1 MTENSADFYIDS
13 ISPQGFFSLC
23 GKCAEETDSTRSYL
37 VHGGVSECGEFI
49 AKVVSFALKEGIYVQ
64 KFLNYY
70 DSSRLDGAYFPDSDV
85 YIFDANRNTVC
96 ASMPD
101 CRQYMVDLGQ
111 CCDRKELFL
120 NKALI
125 KEAMEKENEYIT
137 KAVRFL
143 STVQSVKADTARLS
157 CEAVNTD
164 KVERFV
170 SRFVK
175 REFGAYSSHF
185 GREYFR
191 MLTSFTPNGIEFP
204 QSTLVSMCPKLYCID
219 DKTDFISSLLIS
231 QIRENALICGFDVI
245 SLISPLKTEKSPEH
259 IIVPELGLG
268 VITSNECH
276 KYKGDCFKRISST
289 RFLDSEKIK
298 KHKTRIRFN
307 ITAEKELLNQAYYLI
322 GKACESYEEY
332 RKIYSRSV
340 DKSRIEEIAIS
351 LKNEILSYI
360 SCT

>member
-13 ISPQGFFSLC
+13 ISPRGFFSLC
-23 GKCAEETDSTRSYL
+23 GKCAEETDSTRSFF
-37 VHGGVSECGEFI
+37 VHGCVSECGSFI
-49 AKVVSFALKEGIYVQ
+49 AQVVSLALKEGIYVQ
-64 KFLNYY
+64 KFLNFY
-70 DSSRLDGAYFPDSDV
+70 DSSKLDGAYFPDADV
-85 YIFDANRNTVC
+85 YIFDANRNSVLP
-96 ASMPD
+96 SMPD
-101 CRQYMVDLGQ
+101 CRQYTVDLGV

-143 STVQSVKADTARLS
+143 STVQSVKEDTARLS

-175 REFGAYSSHF
+175 REFGTYSPCL

-204 QSTLVSMCPKLYCID
+204 QNTLVSMCPKLYCID

-245 SLISPLKTEKSPEH
+245 SLVSPLKTEKSPEH

-268 VITSNECH
+268 IITSNECH
-276 KYKGDCFKRISST
+276 KYKGDCFKRVSST

-298 KHKTRIRFN
+298 KHKARIGFN
-307 ITAEKELLNQAYYLI
+307 LSAEKELLNQAYYLI
-322 GKACESYEEY
+322 GKAHESCEQYFE
-332 RKIYSRSV
+332 IYSRSV
-340 DKSRIEEIAIS
+340 DKSRTEEIAAD
-351 LKNEILSYI
+351 LKNEILSLI